1 MPPVKTHLHKPPLP
15 KLLNSPTHPSHSD
28 RIFTPPFQ
36 VECEVRSAQ
45 LLVVDMAGSERVKR
59 AGSEGLRMKEAM
71 NINTSLLC
79 FGNVVR
85 MRS

>member
-1 MPPVKTHLHKPPLP
+1 
-15 KLLNSPTHPSHSD
+15 
-28 RIFTPPFQ
+28 
-36 VECEVRSAQ
+36 
-45 LLVVDMAGSERVKR
+45 MAGSERVKR

-85 MRS
+85 QLYRVWECSKTAEQAVLC